1 MPKKK
6 TIPPPDDFSSEFME
20 TESAKEL
27 SEQQVEA
34 AGSDNTETPL
44 AGPPEVD
51 LGSGDVSGTA
61 DVEENEPDAENT
73 ADAAETVPVSDEKA
87 EDPEYDSI
95 LQELNSSTPAPLDS
109 GGENALDALLLEGN
123 AENAPPAEDE
133 TESADGEAAPQPTAP
148 PAPAGRRDS
157 YILTVDAKDRIE
169 TEEERREV
177 IWHEIKTSHIAGR
190 ILTGTLDG
198 VEQTPSGRT
207 IVVVDYKGYRVAIPL
222 KEMMLYSGP
231 VPHGAKYKPFMER
244 MNGIL
249 STMLTAEIDFIVRGL
264 NHNERSAVA
273 SRKAAMLRKR
283 QTFYLDTN
291 EDGEPLVYEGRVVQ
305 ARVIGVAEKSLRVD
319 VFGVECT
326 IFARD
331 LSNTWFGDA
340 HEYYSVGDRVLVRV
354 LTIDRSDINRISITA
369 DIRSVLSD
377 ANQSNLDKCVLQGK
391 YAGRVTDVRHGVVFI
406 RLNNGV
412 NAIAHTC
419 YDRRMPGKKD
429 TVSFAVTRLD
439 EERGIA
445 VGIITRIIK
454 QNL

>member
-6 TIPPPDDFSSEFME
+6 TIPPSDDFSSEFME

-44 AGPPEVD
+44 AEPPEVD
-51 LGSGDVSGTA
+51 LGSGDVSGTT
-61 DVEENEPDAENT
+61 DVEENELDGENT
-73 ADAAETVPVSDEKA
+73 ADAADTVPVSDEKA
-87 EDPEYDSI
+87 EDSEYDSI

-109 GGENALDALLLEGN
+109 SGENALDALLLEGN

-207 IVVVDYKGYRVAIPL
+207 IVVVDYKGYRIAIPL

-231 VPHGAKYKPFMER
+231 VPYGAKYKPFMER
-244 MNGIL
+244 MNSIL
-249 STMLTAEIDFIVRGL
+249 ATMLTAEIDFIVRGL
-264 NHNERSAVA
+264 DNTARSVVA
-273 SRKAAMLRKR
+273 SRKAAMLRSG
-283 QTFYLDTN
+283 L
-291 EDGEPLVYEGRVVQ
+291 
-305 ARVIGVAEKSLRVD
+305 GVAEKVLRVE

-331 LSNTWFGDA
+331 LSAAWFGDA
-340 HEYYSVGDRVLVRV
+340 REYYSVGDRVLVRV
-354 LTIDRSDINRISITA
+354 LTIDRDDINHISITA
-369 DIRSVLSD
+369 DIRSVSSA

-412 NAIAHTC
+412 NAVAHTC

-429 TVSFAVTRLD
+429 DVSFAVTRLD